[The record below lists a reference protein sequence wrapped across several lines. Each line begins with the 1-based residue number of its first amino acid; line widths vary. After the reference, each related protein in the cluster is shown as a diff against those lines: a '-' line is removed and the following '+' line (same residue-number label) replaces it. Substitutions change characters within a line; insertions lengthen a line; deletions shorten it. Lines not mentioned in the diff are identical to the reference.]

1 MGCLLSYEE
10 IKMHKDFSALNKLM
24 QDNLKKESTFCDG
37 IKNLIQLRN
46 NLMEEI
52 DLIFQTTG
60 QEKFFAMP
68 FPKSKGNSN
77 ATIAWS
83 IYHIFRI
90 EDIVCNSLINNK
102 TQIFFEKDFQNRM
115 NSSIITTGN
124 ELSNEQMIEF
134 SKVLNIQELYN
145 YAKLVKENSEKMML
159 ELSFEQT
166 KSKIPEEKKEYLRTL
181 NVVSLDES
189 SNWLID
195 YWCDKNIRGL
205 LQMPFSRHWIMHVEA
220 CWKIKNK

>member
-1 MGCLLSYEE
+1 MN
-10 IKMHKDFSALNKLM
+10 KDFSALNKLM
-24 QDNLKKESTFCDG
+24 QDNLKKEFTFSDG
-37 IKNLIQLRN
+37 IKNLLQLRN
-46 NLMEEI
+46 KLMEDI

-60 QEKFFAMP
+60 QEKFFALP

-90 EDIVCNSLINNK
+90 EDIVCNSLINNQ

-181 NVVSLDES
+181 NVADD
-189 SNWLID
+189 WLIE
-195 YWCDKNIRGL
+195 YWCGKNIRGL

-220 CWKIKNK
+220 CLKIKNK

>member
-1 MGCLLSYEE
+1 MN
-10 IKMHKDFSALNKLM
+10 KDFSALNKLM
-24 QDNLKKESTFCDG
+24 QDNLKKEFTFSDG
-37 IKNLIQLRN
+37 IKNLLQLRN
-46 NLMEEI
+46 KLMEEI
-52 DLIFQTTG
+52 DLIFQTTS
-60 QEKFFAMP
+60 QEKFFALP

-166 KSKIPEEKKEYLRTL
+166 KAKIPEEKKEYLRTL

-195 YWCDKNIRGL
+195 YWCDKNVRGL

-220 CWKIKNK
+220 CEKVKGKLHLKK

>member
-1 MGCLLSYEE
+1 MN
-10 IKMHKDFSALNKLM
+10 KDFSALNKLM
-24 QDNLKKESTFCDG
+24 QDNLKKEFTFSDG
-37 IKNLIQLRN
+37 IKNLLQLRN
-46 NLMEEI
+46 KLMEEI

-60 QEKFFAMP
+60 QEKFFALP

-145 YAKLVKENSEKMML
+145 YAKLIKENSEKMML

-166 KSKIPEEKKEYLRTL
+166 KLKIPEEKKEYLRTL

-189 SNWLID
+189 SNWLIN
-195 YWCDKNIRGL
+195 YWCDKNVRGL

-220 CWKIKNK
+220 CLKIKN

>member
-1 MGCLLSYEE
+1 MNES
-10 IKMHKDFSALNKLM
+10 FSALNKLM
-24 QDNLKKESTFCDG
+24 QDNLKKQTTFSDG
-37 IKNLIQLRN
+37 IKNLLQLRN
-46 NLMEEI
+46 KLMEEI

-60 QEKFFAMP
+60 QEKFFALL

-195 YWCDKNIRGL
+195 YWCDKNVRGL

-220 CWKIKNK
+220 CLKIKNK

>member
-1 MGCLLSYEE
+1 MN
-10 IKMHKDFSALNKLM
+10 KDFSALNKLM
-24 QDNLKKESTFCDG
+24 QDNLKKEFTFSDG
-37 IKNLIQLRN
+37 IKNLLQLRN
-46 NLMEEI
+46 KLMEEI
-52 DLIFQTTG
+52 DLIFQTTS
-60 QEKFFAMP
+60 QEKFFALP

-77 ATIAWS
+77 ATIALS

-134 SKVLNIQELYN
+134 SKILNIQELYN

-195 YWCDKNIRGL
+195 YWCDKNVRGL

-220 CWKIKNK
+220 CLKIKNK

>member
-1 MGCLLSYEE
+1 MN
-10 IKMHKDFSALNKLM
+10 KDFSALNKLM

-52 DLIFQTTG
+52 DLIFQTTS
-60 QEKFFAMP
+60 QEKFFALP

-90 EDIVCNSLINNK
+90 EDIVCNSLINNQ
-102 TQIFFEKDFQNRM
+102 TQIFFENDFQNRM

-145 YAKLVKENSEKMML
+145 YAKLVKETSEKMML

-166 KSKIPEEKKEYLRTL
+166 KSKIQEEKKEYLRTL

-195 YWCDKNIRGL
+195 YWCDKNVRGL

-220 CWKIKNK
+220 CLKIKNK

>member
-1 MGCLLSYEE
+1 MNES
-10 IKMHKDFSALNKLM
+10 FSALNKLM
-24 QDNLKKESTFCDG
+24 QDNLKKQTTFSDG
-37 IKNLIQLRN
+37 IKNLLQLRN
-46 NLMEEI
+46 KLMEEI

-60 QEKFFAMP
+60 QEKFFALP

-90 EDIVCNSLINNK
+90 EDIVCNSLIDNK

-189 SNWLID
+189 SNWLIN
-195 YWCDKNIRGL
+195 YWCDKNVRGL

-220 CWKIKNK
+220 CLKIKNK

>member
-1 MGCLLSYEE
+1 MN
-10 IKMHKDFSALNKLM
+10 KDFSALNKLM

-37 IKNLIQLRN
+37 IKNLLQLRN

-52 DLIFQTTG
+52 DLIFQTTS
-60 QEKFFAMP
+60 QEDFFALP

-195 YWCDKNIRGL
+195 YWCDKNVRGL

-220 CWKIKNK
+220 CLKIKGKLHLKK

>member
-1 MGCLLSYEE
+1 MN
-10 IKMHKDFSALNKLM
+10 KDFSALNKLM
-24 QDNLKKESTFCDG
+24 QDNLKKEFTFSDG
-37 IKNLIQLRN
+37 IKNLLQLRN
-46 NLMEEI
+46 KLMEEI

-60 QEKFFAMP
+60 QEKFFALP
-68 FPKSKGNSN
+68 FQKSKGNSN

-181 NVVSLDES
+181 NVVGLDES

-195 YWCDKNIRGL
+195 YWCDKNVRGL

-220 CWKIKNK
+220 CLKIKNK

>member
-1 MGCLLSYEE
+1 MN
-10 IKMHKDFSALNKLM
+10 KDFSALNKLM
-24 QDNLKKESTFCDG
+24 QDNLKKEFTFSDG
-37 IKNLIQLRN
+37 IKNLLQLRN
-46 NLMEEI
+46 KLMEEI
-52 DLIFQTTG
+52 DLILQTTG
-60 QEKFFAMP
+60 QEKLFALP
-68 FPKSKGNSN
+68 FPKSKGNLN

-115 NSSIITTGN
+115 NSSILTTGN

-134 SKVLNIQELYN
+134 SKVLNIHELHN
-145 YAKLVKENSEKMML
+145 YAKLVKETSEKMIL

-166 KSKIPEEKKEYLRTL
+166 KAKISEGKKENLRTL
-181 NVVSLDES
+181 KVADD
-189 SNWLID
+189 WLID
-195 YWCDKNIRGL
+195 YWCGKNIRGL

-220 CWKIKNK
+220 CLKIKNK

>member
-1 MGCLLSYEE
+1 MN
-10 IKMHKDFSALNKLM
+10 KDFSALNKLM

-37 IKNLIQLRN
+37 IKNLLQLRN

-52 DLIFQTTG
+52 DLIFQTTS
-60 QEKFFAMP
+60 QEDFFALP

-195 YWCDKNIRGL
+195 YWCDKNVRGL

-220 CWKIKNK
+220 CLKIKNK

>member
-1 MGCLLSYEE
+1 MNES
-10 IKMHKDFSALNKLM
+10 FSALNKLM
-24 QDNLKKESTFCDG
+24 QDNLKKEFTFSDG
-37 IKNLIQLRN
+37 IKNLLQLRN
-46 NLMEEI
+46 KLMEEI

-60 QEKFFAMP
+60 QEKFFALP

-195 YWCDKNIRGL
+195 YWCDKNVRGL

-220 CWKIKNK
+220 CLKIKNK